1 MRQACGWGGRIVRWG
16 MLVLAGL
23 SLAACSSLLKA
34 PEVEVASIEL
44 AGFNLSE
51 QRFVLKLDL
60 RNSNA
65 VELALRRLD
74 FSVELDG
81 RPFAQGQSAQPVR
94 VPASGSAQLEVQAVS
109 RLSTLLERLRA
120 ARSDGRPR
128 LPYRIFGSADLEGVG
143 VLPFDR
149 QGSVPSWC
157 ANCDPARGR
166 NGSSKGDKPL

>member
-1 MRQACGWGGRIVRWG
+1 MWQACEFLWKVVRWG
-16 MLVLAGL
+16 VVVLAGMG
-23 SLAACSSLLKA
+23 LAACSSLLKA

-60 RNSNA
+60 RNPNA
-65 VELALRRLD
+65 VDLTLRRLD

-94 VPASGSAQLEVQAVS
+94 VPAHASAQLEVLAVS

-128 LPYRIFGSADLEGVG
+128 LPYRITGSADLEGVG
-143 VLPFDR
+143 SLPFDR